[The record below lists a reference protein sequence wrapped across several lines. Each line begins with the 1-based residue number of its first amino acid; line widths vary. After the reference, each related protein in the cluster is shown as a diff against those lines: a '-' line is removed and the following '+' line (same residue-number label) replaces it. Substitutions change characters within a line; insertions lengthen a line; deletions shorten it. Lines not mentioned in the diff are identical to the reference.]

1 MKFNDRELELLSD
14 GILRLIGEANDAAR
28 MLSPSAPE
36 SLNREIRAYR
46 DELNDLNSRLC
57 AAMDEQEKQ
66 EIYIVVKDGLVQ
78 GVSRNANSDPIE
90 ALVLDLDG
98 DINPTYNEEI
108 EEAYADYCKK
118 IKSGEIIPIW

>member
-1 MKFNDRELELLSD
+1 MFTQREMELLSD
-14 GILRLIGEANDAAR
+14 GILCLIGNVDSAAA
-28 MLSPSAPE
+28 MLFTSARE
-36 SLNREIRAYR
+36 SVMREIRAYR

-57 AAMDEQEKQ
+57 AAMDEEEKQ

-78 GVSRNANSDPIE
+78 GVSRNANSNPIE

-108 EEAYADYCKK
+108 EEAYADYCEK